1 MEKGKRMIRN
11 ILKKQEKRLKLPS
24 GFSLIELMVVV
35 AILALITLGLVAIFS
50 GGVRSYITG
59 NAQLESQR
67 NTRQAMDRMV
77 RELRHGKRVLNYS
90 PHSIEVRIPDIDG
103 ASGYNVTY
111 SWSGTPYDPLE
122 RTTSGV
128 TNQVINDVLNLQFD
142 NTTSPRINILLE
154 VDAERDGRADIS
166 LNTAVN
172 LRNF

>member
-35 AILALITLGLVAIFS
+35 VILALVTLGLVAIFS

-59 NAQLESQR
+59 DAQLEAQR
-67 NTRQAMDRMV
+67 NARQAMDRMV

-90 PHSIEVRIPDIDG
+90 PHSIEVQIPDIDD
-103 ASGYNVTY
+103 ADGYNVTY

-122 RTTSGV
+122 RIVSGSPA
-128 TNQVINDVLNLQFD
+128 TLINDVLNLQFD
-142 NTTSPRINILLE
+142 NTTSSRINILLE
-154 VDAERDGRADIS
+154 VDAERDRRADIS